1 MHPLDYP
8 ILADENIHPQVVE
21 SLRRDGTEITSIAEQ
36 GLFGSSDSSILEKA
50 AKAGQ
55 VVMTHD
61 SDFGTLALM
70 DANFIGI
77 LYLRPG
83 HIRPEFTLETLK
95 ALRQKEINIQP
106 PFIVV
111 AERNRDKVKVRLRQL

>member
-50 AKAGQ
+50 AKLVPVRRSFTTA
-55 VVMTHD
+55 
-61 SDFGTLALM
+61 
-70 DANFIGI
+70 ANIC
-77 LYLRPG
+77 
-83 HIRPEFTLETLK
+83 
-95 ALRQKEINIQP
+95 
-106 PFIVV
+106 V
-111 AERNRDKVKVRLRQL
+111 A